1 MRLSRTHMTVLLG
14 VALIIG
20 AAVSARVLLDSPS
33 PAQTAAETLERN
45 GATVS
50 AEVADAISP
59 QRPLVIVIELFQRGG
74 YKAGFAGDEDYMYIY
89 DERVTSKQVITPD
102 AEGRAANITEE
113 LSNLDGS
120 PPIAENLLDG
130 TRTVRPV
137 GVGADDGATA
147 PDGESFHVADWL
159 NAQLSLPKSLQ
170 ERGYEYAGRF
180 EVDGQPNIRYEL
192 RETVSSLPNG
202 QEFDP
207 PLQLLNRIE
216 FVEANPLLGRE
227 SHYRVME
234 DGALILDY
242 RQTIKSVTAGEPP
255 P

>member
-1 MRLSRTHMTVLLG
+1 MRLSRTHMLALLG
-14 VALIIG
+14 VALVIG
-20 AAVSARVLLDSPS
+20 VAASALLLDSSS
-33 PAQTAAETLERN
+33 PAQAAAETLERN

-59 QRPLVIVIELFQRGG
+59 QRPLVIVMELFQRGG
-74 YKAGFAGDEDYMYIY
+74 YKAGFPGDWDYMYVY
-89 DERVTSKQVITPD
+89 GERVTSKQVITPD

-137 GVGADDGATA
+137 GADGGTA
-147 PDGESFHVADWL
+147 PDEESFHVADWL

-207 PLQLLNRIE
+207 PLQLLNRID

-227 SHYRVME
+227 SHYHVME
-234 DGALILDY
+234 DGALVLDY
-242 RQTIKSVTAGEPP
+242 QQTIKSVTAGEPP